1 MSLNLSHPAVLD
13 LQSGDLQSL
22 DGLWLTVLEGRVWLT
37 RADDPQ
43 DHFLGS
49 GAALRLE
56 PGCQA
61 VLEAQGPAR
70 VRLAPLLDP
79 APAASG
85 VRPAALRISPSVL
98 PGPRPSWVRRLRAGL
113 QAALGPAPVV
123 G

>member
-37 RADDPQ
+37 RAEDPQ

-85 VRPAALRISPSVL
+85 ARPALRISLPAL
-98 PGPRPSWVRRLRAGL
+98 PGPSWAQRLRGGL
-113 QAALGPAPVV
+113 QGALGPAPVA